1 MYVQM
6 FLLSC
11 YYYSQEKKCY
21 LDLLYQ
27 MLNTSYLVYHN
38 ENLEY
43 KTKDLFIFAYL
54 IRKISFC
61 ITDAVSKTEDPLYD
75 TFLNISFRN
84 QCRATVVM
92 ITKKE
97 VFHGK
102 TSMQL

>member
-1 MYVQM
+1 
-6 FLLSC
+6 
-11 YYYSQEKKCY
+11 
-21 LDLLYQ
+21 

-43 KTKDLFIFAYL
+43 KTKDLFI

>member
-1 MYVQM
+1 M
-6 FLLSC
+6 
-11 YYYSQEKKCY
+11 KIW
-21 LDLLYQ
+21 
-27 MLNTSYLVYHN
+27 NTRPRIYSYL
-38 ENLEY
+38 L
-43 KTKDLFIFAYL
+43 I

>member
-1 MYVQM
+1 
-6 FLLSC
+6 
-11 YYYSQEKKCY
+11 
-21 LDLLYQ
+21 

-43 KTKDLFIFAYL
+43 KTKDLFMLDDKI